1 MDFQTIFII
10 VIIVFFNLLLLNI
23 FRLQN
28 EIFNL
33 KTTKTNNKSL
43 PGLLNKNMNNFKNVD
58 SNSDVNK
65 KLNEIASIVPI
76 DMNKIEKSKDVLLPK
91 YKQIKHT

>member
-1 MDFQTIFII
+1 MNKQTIFII
-10 VIIVFFNLLLLNI
+10 VIIIFFNILLLNI

-28 EIFNL
+28 GIYNL
-33 KTTKTNNKSL
+33 KSNKIL
-43 PGLLNKNMNNFKNVD
+43 PGLLNENIYNFKNLD
-58 SNSDVNK
+58 SNSNVNK

-76 DMNKIEKSKDVLLPK
+76 DINKIEKSKDILLPK

>member
-28 EIFNL
+28 EIYNL
-33 KTTKTNNKSL
+33 KTTDKSL
-43 PGLLNKNMNNFKNVD
+43 PGLLNENMYDFKNVD

-76 DMNKIEKSKDVLLPK
+76 DINKLEKSKDTLTPK
-91 YKQIKHT
+91 YNQIKHT

>member
-1 MDFQTIFII
+1 MNKQTIFII
-10 VIIVFFNLLLLNI
+10 VIIIFFNLLLLNI

-28 EIFNL
+28 EIYNL
-33 KTTKTNNKSL
+33 KSNKIL
-43 PGLLNKNMNNFKNVD
+43 PGLLNENMNNFKNLD
-58 SNSDVNK
+58 SNSNVNK

-76 DMNKIEKSKDVLLPK
+76 DINKIEKSKDILLPK